1 MEKLKLIISLILLHL
16 KNSFRNPQKILY
28 LIFFSF
34 LIVVI
39 FAFSFN
45 LSAKIALKITPGI
58 IWTVI
63 ILGSTSIL
71 SESFKEESDN
81 SIFYRF
87 LLSPVSMTSL
97 VITRIISN
105 LIIILAWEFLI
116 ISLIFV
122 FLNLNTNFDLIW
134 FMIVILIGSIGYI
147 MLTTFFSMIV
157 SENKNVFMAIII
169 YPLILP
175 LLMGLIKMTSLVI
188 SNNINDSFYFWL
200 KITGGFN
207 VIYFAIILI
216 LTEIVF
222 ETE

>member
-1 MEKLKLIISLILLHL
+1 MRLLISLISLHL

-28 LIFFSF
+28 LVFFSF

-39 FAFSFN
+39 FAFSFD
-45 LSAKIALKITPGI
+45 LSAKLAYKITPGI

-63 ILGSTSIL
+63 ILGSTNIL
-71 SESFKEESDN
+71 AESFKEESEN

-97 VITRIISN
+97 VITRMISN
-105 LIIILAWEFLI
+105 LIIIIVWEFLI
-116 ISLIFV
+116 ISLIFI
-122 FLNLNTNFDLIW
+122 FLNLNTDFDTFW
-134 FMIVILIGSIGYI
+134 FILTIFTGSVGYV

-175 LLMGLIKMTSLVI
+175 LLMGLIKMTSAI
-188 SNNINDSFYFWL
+188 ITNQINSEFFFWL
-200 KITGGFN
+200 KITVGFN
-207 VIYFAIILI
+207 VIYFAVIII

-222 ETE
+222 ESE

>member
-45 LSAKIALKITPGI
+45 LSAKMALKITPGI

-71 SESFKEESDN
+71 SESFKEESEN

-97 VITRIISN
+97 AITRMISN
-105 LIIILAWEFLI
+105 LIIIIAWEFLI
-116 ISLIFV
+116 ISLIFI

-134 FMIVILIGSIGYI
+134 FIVVILIGSTGYV

-188 SNNINDSFYFWL
+188 SNDINDSFYFWL

>member
-71 SESFKEESDN
+71 SESFKEESEN

-87 LLSPVSMTSL
+87 LLSPISMTSL
-97 VITRIISN
+97 VITRIVSN

>member
-1 MEKLKLIISLILLHL
+1 MKLLISLILLHL

-28 LIFFSF
+28 LVFFSF

-45 LSAKIALKITPGI
+45 LSSKMAIKVSPGI
-58 IWTVI
+58 IWAVI

-71 SESFKEESDN
+71 SESFKEESEN

-97 VITRIISN
+97 IITRIISN
-105 LIIILAWEFLI
+105 LIIIITWEFLI
-116 ISLIFV
+116 VSLIFI
-122 FLNLNTNFDLIW
+122 FLNLNMDFQVSW
-134 FMIVILIGSIGYI
+134 FILTIIIGSIGYV

-175 LLMGLIKMTSLVI
+175 LLMGLIKMTSAVI
-188 SNNINDSFYFWL
+188 TNQINDDFFFWL
-200 KITGGFN
+200 KITAGFN
-207 VIYFAIILI
+207 VIYFAIIII

-222 ETE
+222 ESE

>member
-1 MEKLKLIISLILLHL
+1 MEKLQLLINLIYLHL

-28 LIFFSF
+28 LMFFSF

-45 LSAKIALKITPGI
+45 LSPKVAAKITPGI

-71 SESFKEESDN
+71 SESFKEESEN
-81 SIFYRF
+81 FIFYRF
-87 LLSPVSMTSL
+87 LLSPVSMTLL
-97 VITRIISN
+97 VITRMIAN
-105 LIIILAWEFLI
+105 LTIILLWEFLI
-116 ISLIFV
+116 ISLIFI
-122 FLNLNTNFDLIW
+122 FLNLNANFDFLW
-134 FMIVILIGSIGYI
+134 FVLTIIIGSVGYV

-175 LLMGLIKMTSLVI
+175 LLMGLIKMTSAVI
-188 SNNINDSFYFWL
+188 TNQVNDEFFFWL
-200 KITGGFN
+200 KITAGFN
-207 VIYFAIILI
+207 VIYFAIIII

-222 ETE
+222 ESE